1 MNAEEKQRSIPRL
14 REEGNA
20 FYGRG
25 EFERAADS
33 YSRAIQLLEE
43 LQLREKPG
51 DVEWT
56 ELFDQVP
63 SELP

>member
-33 YSRAIQLLEE
+33 
-43 LQLREKPG
+43 LREKPG